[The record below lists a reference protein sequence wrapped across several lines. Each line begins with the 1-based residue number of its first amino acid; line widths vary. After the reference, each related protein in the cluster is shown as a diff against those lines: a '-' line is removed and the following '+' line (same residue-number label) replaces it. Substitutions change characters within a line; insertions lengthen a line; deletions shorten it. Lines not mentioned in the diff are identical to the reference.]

1 MANKKNITQEN
12 QIDKSNKYDKIIKEN
27 IENCALPLINKF
39 FDLNIQ
45 SSQLSEVDVS
55 IQKTIER
62 ETDVFKKVNTG
73 TKTDDYLLQIEFQS
87 KNETD
92 MHLRMLEYYGF
103 MYRKHKLPIKQYVIY
118 IGDEPMKMNN
128 FINLPDLQFRFQIIN
143 IRSIDYKDF
152 VASNIPEYVILGILG
167 DFGKDTP
174 ETAAENIL
182 KKLITITETE
192 KRYKNTLEQQKY
204 LKQID
209 VISQLRGLQSII
221 IKLIKNMAITLDI
234 TKDIHYIEAKME
246 GKIEGEIKG
255 QTLEKNKNIRKGH
268 SKGMSI
274 TELADFFEVSI
285 EYVKKVIAEK

>member
-1 MANKKNITQEN
+1 MANKKNITQKN

-39 FDLNIQ
+39 FDLNIK

-62 ETDVFKKVNTG
+62 ETDVFKKVNSDN
-73 TKTDDYLLQIEFQS
+73 KTDDYLLQIEFQS

-92 MHLRMLEYYGF
+92 MNLRMLEYYGF

-118 IGDEPMKMNN
+118 IGEEVMKMSN

-167 DFGKDTP
+167 NFGNDEP

-182 KKLITITETE
+182 KKLIAITETE
-192 KRYKNTLEQQKY
+192 NRYKNTLEQQKY

-234 TKDIHYIEAKME
+234 TKDIHYIEAKIE
-246 GKIEGEIKG
+246 GKIEG
-255 QTLEKNKNIRKGH
+255 QTLEKNKNILKGH

-274 TELADFFEVSI
+274 TELADFFEVSVD
-285 EYVKKVIAEK
+285 YVKKIIAQK